1 MKNFV
6 SLLISLLIAFLV
18 VFMAI
23 VSVQN
28 AELVYLRFFGFE
40 SIRIPFGLVLAFS
53 FAIGIIGTA
62 ILQPLWNI
70 IGSAQGSSRY
80 EDDADFFVDD
90 GEY

>member
-18 VFMAI
+18 VLIAI

-70 IGSAQGSSRY
+70 IGLGWGGSRY
-80 EDDADFFVDD
+80 EDDAEFFVDD

>member
-1 MKNFV
+1 MKNLV
-6 SLLISLLIAFLV
+6 SLLISLVIAFLV
-18 VFMAI
+18 VLIAI

-40 SIRIPFGLVLAFS
+40 SIRIPFGLMLAFS
-53 FAIGIIGTA
+53 FVIGIIGTA

-70 IGSAQGSSRY
+70 IGSGWGRSRY
-80 EDDADFFVDD
+80 EDDAEFFVDD